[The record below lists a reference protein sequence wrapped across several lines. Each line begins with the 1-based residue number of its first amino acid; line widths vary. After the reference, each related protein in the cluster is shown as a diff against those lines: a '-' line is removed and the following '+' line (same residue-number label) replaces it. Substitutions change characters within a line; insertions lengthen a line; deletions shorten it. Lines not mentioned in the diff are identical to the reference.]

1 MNDDSTP
8 TNGAAKNSRD
18 GAGQPAPGAGNERA
32 RPLGDNAGVYI
43 PSEPEPALPP
53 NSRGREL
60 EVDFGGFV
68 ISLST
73 SGMINLGTF
82 ENPET
87 GKIERDMAAARNI
100 IQILVMLEQKT
111 RGNLEAEEQRLIQSL
126 IYDLKLAYVEANKGK
141 Q

>member
-1 MNDDSTP
+1 
-8 TNGAAKNSRD
+8 
-18 GAGQPAPGAGNERA
+18 
-32 RPLGDNAGVYI
+32 
-43 PSEPEPALPP
+43 
-53 NSRGREL
+53 
-60 EVDFGGFV
+60 
-68 ISLST
+68 
-73 SGMINLGTF
+73 MINLGTF